1 MQPGLSET
9 QEQPRNEVTRTF
21 HRREVLWQVTV
32 PFGVGV
38 LLILALAGGVF
49 FTGARDTSLWADV
62 STIWLLLPV
71 IVLALIPLVLLVLL
85 IYGVTWLVTH
95 LPVYTFIVQQA
106 FRQVDSRVQ
115 EIADRAVEPA
125 LRVRSSLA
133 ALRALSAA
141 GRPDKLK
148 KG

>member
-1 MQPGLSET
+1 ME
-9 QEQPRNEVTRTF
+9 EQPRNEVTRTF
-21 HRREVLWQVTV
+21 HRREVFWQVTV
-32 PFGVGV
+32 PFGVGL

-49 FTGARDTSLWADV
+49 FAGVRDTSLWADV

-71 IVLALIPLVLLVLL
+71 IFLALIPLVLLVLF
-85 IYGVTWLVTH
+85 IYGVTWLVIH

-106 FRQVDSRVQ
+106 FRQVESRIQ
-115 EIADRAVEPA
+115 DIADRVVEPA
-125 LRVRSSLA
+125 LRARSSLA
-133 ALRALSAA
+133 ALRALRAA